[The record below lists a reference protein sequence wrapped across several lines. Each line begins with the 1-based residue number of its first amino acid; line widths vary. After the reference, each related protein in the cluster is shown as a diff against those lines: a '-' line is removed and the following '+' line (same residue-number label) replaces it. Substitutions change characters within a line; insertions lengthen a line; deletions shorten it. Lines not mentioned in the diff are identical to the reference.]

1 MNKDRFTKRKQK
13 ISKMEQKTNNT
24 KLQNGFHFVFKDS
37 KQKHTFVIYRN
48 CKLILFEMPN
58 MANFPMLFT

>member
-37 KQKHTFVIYRN
+37 KQKHTFVI
-48 CKLILFEMPN
+48 
-58 MANFPMLFT
+58 